1 MLNWPKLF
9 PKWKSKI
16 GGWWPNFR
24 ARQRTLNIPQRPILA
39 ATCHPCA
46 KISQRL
52 GLCRLYLDLRGAVG
66 RGGGPSE
73 PAWKQQWDSVC
84 LHLAGFSP
92 LSTSR
97 LDFYLSS
104 FCLGW
109 VFFYFKI
116 LLERH
121 FERTWLTGEQH
132 VWVAEVRV
140 RPDTEVD
147 NFYTFQL
154 EIPPDSSYINFFQL
168 WTHFTIVTL
177 IKVAPTRTSLLALPG
192 REERRYLDC
201 CILSHTPAVRYL
213 WVSIIIV
220 FILHHHHF
228 HYFHRPWLLHLED
241 RPAQLSHIWIFIYLC
256 KYTNLRIT
264 AGQSAT

>member
-46 KISQRL
+46 KISQNL
-52 GLCRLYLDLRGAVG
+52 GLCRLHLDLRGAVS

-73 PAWKQQWDSVC
+73 SAWEQQWDFVR

-104 FCLGW
+104 FLPWMSVSIFLNSPWETFRENLIDRRAARVGGRSPSPS
-109 VFFYFKI
+109 
-116 LLERH
+116 RH
-121 FERTWLTGEQH
+121 RGGQLVHFPAWNT
-132 VWVAEVRV
+132 
-140 RPDTEVD
+140 PD
-147 NFYTFQL
+147 N
-154 EIPPDSSYINFFQL
+154 SSINFFQL
-168 WTHFTIVTL
+168 WIHFTIVT
-177 IKVAPTRTSLLALPG
+177 IIQVAPTRASLLALPG

>member
-109 VFFYFKI
+109 VFLFFKFSLRDI
-116 LLERH
+116 STELDWQESSTCGWQKSESVQTQRWTTFTLSSLKYPQ
-121 FERTWLTGEQH
+121 TVLT
-132 VWVAEVRV
+132 
-140 RPDTEVD
+140 
-147 NFYTFQL
+147 
-154 EIPPDSSYINFFQL
+154 
-168 WTHFTIVTL
+168 
-177 IKVAPTRTSLLALPG
+177 
-192 REERRYLDC
+192 
-201 CILSHTPAVRYL
+201 
-213 WVSIIIV
+213 
-220 FILHHHHF
+220 
-228 HYFHRPWLLHLED
+228 
-241 RPAQLSHIWIFIYLC
+241 
-256 KYTNLRIT
+256 
-264 AGQSAT
+264 